1 MAGWSHGATEAGSRS
16 IAARVLALL
25 ALVACVVA
33 VYLLVSDAQPGDDGD
48 RAAKKAR
55 SGQVKAQRER
65 GPETYVV
72 QPGDTLTGIA
82 EKTGVTTTTLERL
95 NPDLDSATL
104 NMGQTLKLR

>member
-1 MAGWSHGATEAGSRS
+1 MESNHRS

-33 VYLLVSDAQPGDDGD
+33 VYLLISNARPEDDG
-48 RAAKKAR
+48 KKADRKVR
-55 SGQVKAQRER
+55 SGQVKAQREK

-82 EKTGVTTTTLERL
+82 QKTGVTTATLERL

-104 NMGQTLKLR
+104 NMGETLKLR